1 MATLSGSM
9 SKLHRKIALVIG
21 NQSYSKRPLVNS
33 VNDAND
39 LADALR
45 IIDFQVTLGADCTHQ
60 KMANLIDD
68 FADKIQDQDLVM
80 FYFAGHGFQY
90 KEQNYLLPVDA
101 DEKIKRETNI
111 KFNSINAQETLE
123 SLSSQTSYVTIFILD
138 CCREYLFDDTSKF
151 RGAKSSG
158 SGLHAMI
165 APGGTLLQFACAP
178 GSLAAD
184 GGGQDRNG
192 LYTKHLL
199 KQISVPNKHVDL
211 IFSSVGAEV
220 YKESKGKQMPYRVS
234 SIMIDD
240 SIYLNAIDAD
250 TKRSPSPSSKRTPV
264 PTTPCKPSDEH
275 KPQPTLPKPSYSVN
289 IPANAKW
296 THNGVTVAGGHGKGD
311 ATNQLNRPLGL
322 FVDDDQTV
330 LIADHLNHRVMQW
343 KNGDTTNGQVVAGGK
358 GKGNG
363 LHQLFHPTDVL
374 IDKETDSL
382 IICDCGNRRVVRWSR
397 RSGTTQGE
405 ILIDNINC
413 YGLAMDEQRYLYIS
427 DYKQHEVRRYELGE
441 KNGTLVAGG
450 NGKGDGLNQLNF
462 PTYLFVDRQQNVYVS
477 EEQNDRVM
485 KWNKGATEGMV
496 VAGGQGGG
504 SALTQLYHPNGL
516 FVDTLD
522 TFYVADCYNYRVM
535 RWTQGDKKQ
544 GSLIVGGDR
553 KGEGANQFSFPIG
566 LSFDRHGNLYVADR
580 DNNRVQRF
588 SIEYDL

>member
-1 MATLSGSM
+1 
-9 SKLHRKIALVIG
+9 
-21 NQSYSKRPLVNS
+21 
-33 VNDAND
+33 
-39 LADALR
+39 
-45 IIDFQVTLGADCTHQ
+45 
-60 KMANLIDD
+60 MANLIDD

-101 DEKIKRETNI
+101 DEKIKREADI
-111 KFNSINAQETLE
+111 KFDSVNAQKTLE

-199 KQISVPNKHVDL
+199 KQIAIPNKHIDL

-220 YKESKGKQMPYRVS
+220 YKESNGKQMPYRVS

-240 SIYLNAIDAD
+240 NIYLNLIDAD
-250 TKRSPSPSSKRTPV
+250 SKRSSSPPSKRP
-264 PTTPCKPSDEH
+264 PTSEMLLTTNDKQN
-275 KPQPTLPKPSYSVN
+275 PQPTLPKPSYSVN

-296 THNGVTVAGGHGKGD
+296 AQNGVTIAGGSGYGG
-311 ATNQLNRPLGL
+311 ATNQLNWPHGL

-330 LIADHLNHRVMQW
+330 VIADNLNHRIMQW
-343 KNGDTTNGQVVAGGK
+343 KNGDTTNGQVVAGGN
-358 GKGNG
+358 GEGNG
-363 LHQLFHPTDVL
+363 LHQLNRPTDVL
-374 IDKETDSL
+374 IDKETDNL
-382 IICDCGNRRVVRWSR
+382 IICEGSRVVRWSR

-405 ILIDNINC
+405 ILMDNIAC
-413 YGLAMDEQRYLYIS
+413 WGLAMDEQRHLYVS
-427 DYKQHEVRRYELGE
+427 DNVKDEVRRYQMGE

-450 NGKGDGLNQLNF
+450 NGRGDGLNQLNV
-462 PTYLFVDRQQNVYVS
+462 PKYLFVDRQQSVYVS
-477 EEQNDRVM
+477 DDNNHRVM
-485 KWNKGATEGMV
+485 KWNKGAKEGTV
-496 VAGGQGGG
+496 VAGGQGEGN
-504 SALTQLYHPNGL
+504 ALTQLYYPQGI
-516 FVDTLD
+516 FVDTLG
-522 TFYVADCYNYRVM
+522 TLYIADSFNNRVM

-544 GSLIVGGDR
+544 GTVVVGGN
-553 KGEGANQFSFPIG
+553 GYGAGANQFNYPWG
-566 LSFDRHGNLYVADR
+566 LSFDRHGNLYVVDEI
-580 DNNRVQRF
+580 NNRVQRF
-588 SIEYDL
+588 SIE